1 MVEIWWEF
9 RAKPDRVGDFEREY
23 GEQGGW
29 SRLYGLSPE
38 YRGTTVVREVADPL
52 HYLLV
57 DRWTSRRAYEAF
69 KASRSEEWEMLDR
82 RCRELTASERAIGVF
97 EALPVTG

>member
-9 RAKPDRVGDFEREY
+9 RAKPEQVAAFEREY

-29 SRLYGLSPE
+29 TRLYGLSPE
-38 YRGTTVVREVADPL
+38 YRGTTVVREVKQPL

-57 DRWTSRRAYEAF
+57 DRWTSLKAFEEF
-69 KASRSEEWEMLDR
+69 KASRREEWEMLDR
-82 RCRELTASERAIGVF
+82 RCQELTESERELGIF
-97 EALPVTG
+97 EALPAGY